1 MIWYVVTITNN
12 SLVAKKAQCLG
23 YITFPSFL
31 FPLLTS
37 NLPVLSTVS
46 LLNALSSWITPLP
59 KNQSLHSGIPQL
71 NTTNTLQ
78 LYCLPQMPIREWQK
92 IWKVALLVICP
103 SMSFWLASSLI
114 TRKTLSEKS
123 TLTSS
128 NRFLKLATR
137 RRDTRL
143 SYVIDICM

>member
-71 NTTNTLQ
+71 NTDKHSSTI
-78 LYCLPQMPIREWQK
+78 LPATDAHKGVAKDMEGCSIGNVPIDE
-92 IWKVALLVICP
+92 
-103 SMSFWLASSLI
+103 FLA
-114 TRKTLSEKS
+114 
-123 TLTSS
+123 
-128 NRFLKLATR
+128 RFIPDHKKNPLGEV
-137 RRDTRL
+137 D
-143 SYVIDICM
+143 IDFFKPIPETGHETKRYSPFVCD